1 MGSPQTDQERIVQL
15 EVRVKELEEWKDGSS
30 FNTITD
36 GFGYTWGPCPTCQG
50 AMEVVRPGKA
60 QCSKCG

>member
-1 MGSPQTDQERIVQL
+1 MGSPQTDQERIGQL

-36 GFGYTWGPCPTCQG
+36 GFGSTWGPCPGCGQK
-50 AMEVVRPGKA
+50 MDIIRPGQV
-60 QCSKCG
+60 QCPKCG